1 MTDYDIFQKAI
12 DTFGKASQLWMLVEE
27 TGELFQA
34 INKYLRGKGT
44 TEHIAEE
51 LADVN
56 IMLYQAALIFGVSSE
71 MVRFRE
77 AKVKRLEEILN
88 QDKETRDGKNQ
99 DKDHAY

>member
-27 TGELFQA
+27 TGELLQA

-99 DKDHAY
+99 DKDHVY